1 MHHHLKEKILECT
14 EASEIIQFQRIQSLW
29 SGYGEILRV
38 LLEGGDRPSVVVKII
53 AAPKQITHP
62 RGWNGDAGHLR
73 KLKSYEVECLWYQ
86 QYVPNC
92 TAEAKIPTC
101 LALFRSGSTQF
112 VILEDLK
119 TSGFPVR
126 LSHLK
131 QKEILAC
138 VNWLANFHAH
148 YLGIE
153 ADGLWET
160 GTYWH
165 LATRQDELQALSDP
179 ELRKAAVKIDQKLS
193 DCSFKT
199 IVHGDAKVANFCF
212 SEDGRRA
219 AAVDFQ
225 YVGGGCGMKD
235 LAYFLGSC
243 LSDDDLTSFED
254 LYLDDYFNQLST
266 ALKPS
271 IDQKKIEKEWRT
283 LYPYAV
289 ADFQRFLQGWSPG
302 HWKSNSYAHRI
313 TQQVLR
319 ELEHE

>member
-1 MHHHLKEKILECT
+1 MHHLLKEKILDCT
-14 EASEIIQFQRIQSLW
+14 SAKRIIHVQKIQSLW

-38 LLEGGDRPSVVVKII
+38 MLEGGNRPSVVVKII
-53 AAPKQITHP
+53 SAPKQFSHP
-62 RGWNGDAGHLR
+62 RGWNSDAGHLR
-73 KLKSYEVECLWYQ
+73 KLKSYEVECHWYQ
-86 QYVPNC
+86 QYAPNC
-92 TAEAKIPTC
+92 IAEAQMPAC
-101 LALFRSGSTQF
+101 LALFKSGSSQF

-119 TSGFPVR
+119 SSGFPVR

-138 VNWLANFHAH
+138 INWLANFHAH
-148 YLGIE
+148 YLGNE

-165 LATRQDELQALSDP
+165 LATRQDELNALSDTA
-179 ELRKAAVKIDQKLS
+179 LRQAAAKIDQMLS
-193 DCSFKT
+193 ACSFKT

-212 SEDGRRA
+212 SEDGCRV

-254 LYLDDYFNQLST
+254 FYLNQYFNQLNA

-271 IDQKKIEKEWRT
+271 VDQKKLETEWRA
-283 LYPYAV
+283 LYPFAV

-302 HWKSNSYAHRI
+302 HWKTNSYSASI
-313 TQQVLR
+313 TKKVLI